1 MKLRSQLA
9 LLVGGIVVV
18 PFLVALSVLVV
29 QYLNA
34 RASAR
39 DPERILPGTWIS
51 RGTTRSQR
59 IGELRGIAGQRPPGM
74 EVVVLGAD
82 GTVEFSTIPGFVAGG
97 SIDSDAVLEYLRMND
112 QAMLYRPRERPD
124 GDPDAAEGGAAPGL
138 AVAGGGDP
146 LFLVQ
151 LPPPREEPVTFVRI
165 VRSRV
170 LESLVYPAL
179 GLLLFASGTSFWIV
193 RRFNRSVRSL
203 EAATRR
209 VADGELDFSLPV
221 RGNDEVASL
230 TRSFDRMRASLKEE
244 FARRARFIMGV
255 SHDLR
260 TPLALIQGYVEAVAD
275 GKAAD
280 AETGRKYLAI
290 VQDKTRALDGMVTD
304 LIEFVRMDTGE
315 WKLTHRPVALAPFL
329 RPIVQRYAED
339 AAILRREFTHAIEI
353 PDAVEV
359 SMDEALLGRALE
371 NLIGN
376 AIRYTGEGGS
386 IALRAALESGA
397 PVLTIADTGIGIPT
411 EDLPRIFDV
420 FHRGTNA
427 RREQGFGLGLATV
440 KSIVEGHGW
449 TITVSSAVGKGS
461 TFRIVMG
468 KPPG

>member
-1 MKLRSQLA
+1 MKLRAQLA

-18 PFLVALSVLVV
+18 PFLVALSVLML

-34 RASAR
+34 RANAR
-39 DPERILPGTWIS
+39 DPERMLPGTWI
-51 RGTTRSQR
+51 RAGTTRSQR
-59 IGELRGIAGQRPPGM
+59 VVELRGIEDQRPPGM

-82 GTVEFSTIPGFVAGG
+82 GTVEFSTIPGFVAGA
-97 SIDSDAVLEYLRMND
+97 SIDSNAVLEYLREND
-112 QAMLYRPRERPD
+112 QATLYRPREPQ
-124 GDPDAAEGGAAPGL
+124 AGAAVSGV
-138 AVAGGGDP
+138 AVGAAAGAAGAAADP
-146 LFLVQ
+146 LFLVR
-151 LPPPREEPVTFVRI
+151 LPPPREEPVNFVRI

-230 TRSFDRMRASLKEE
+230 TRSFDRMRSSLKEE

-280 AETGRKYLAI
+280 PETHRKYLSI

-329 RPIVQRYAED
+329 RPIAQRYAED
-339 AAILRREFTHAIEI
+339 AAILSRSFTHAI
-353 PDAVEV
+353 DLADDVEV
-359 SMDEALLGRALE
+359 SMDEPLLGRALE

-376 AIRYTGEGGS
+376 AIRYTEEGGS
-386 IALRAALESGA
+386 IELRAFLENGA
-397 PVLTIADTGIGIPT
+397 PVLTITDTGIGIPA
-411 EDLPRIFDV
+411 EDLPRIFDP
-420 FHRGTNA
+420 FYRGTNA
-427 RREQGFGLGLATV
+427 RREQGIGLGLATV

-449 TITVSSAVGKGS
+449 TIAVSSDIGKGS
-461 TFRIVMG
+461 TFRITMG
-468 KPPG
+468 RPAA

>member
-1 MKLRSQLA
+1 MKLRAQLA

-18 PFLVALSVLVV
+18 PFLVAASVLML
-29 QYLNA
+29 QFLNA

-39 DPERILPGTWIS
+39 DPERMLPGVWIRS
-51 RGTTRSQR
+51 GTTRTVR
-59 IGELRGIAGQRPPGM
+59 IGELHDLAGNRPPGM

-82 GTVEFSTIPGFVAGG
+82 NTIEFSTIPGFVAGG
-97 SIDSDAVLEYLRMND
+97 SVDAAAVLAYLREND
-112 QAMLYRPRERPD
+112 QATLYRPREPQV
-124 GDPDAAEGGAAPGL
+124 GAA
-138 AVAGGGDP
+138 AGIAADP
-146 LFLVQ
+146 LFLVR
-151 LPPPREEPVTFVRI
+151 LPPPREEPVSFVRI

-221 RGNDEVASL
+221 HGNDEVASL
-230 TRSFDRMRASLKEE
+230 TRSFDRMRGSLKEE

-280 AETGRKYLAI
+280 PDTRRKYLSI
-290 VQDKTRALDGMVTD
+290 VQDKTRALDAMVTD

-329 RPIVQRYAED
+329 RPIAQRYAED
-339 AAILRREFTHAIEI
+339 AAILRRSFTHAI
-353 PDAVEV
+353 DLADDVEV

-376 AIRYTGEGGS
+376 AIRYTAESGS
-386 IALRAALESGA
+386 IELRAFLEKGV
-397 PVLTIADTGIGIPT
+397 PVLTITDSGIGIPA
-411 EDLPRIFDV
+411 EDLPLIFDP
-420 FHRGTNA
+420 FYRGTNA
-427 RREQGFGLGLATV
+427 RREQGIGLGLATV

-449 TITVSSAVGKGS
+449 TIAVASDVGKGS
-461 TFRIVMG
+461 TFRITMG
-468 KPPG
+468 KPAA

>member
-1 MKLRSQLA
+1 MKLRAQLA

-18 PFLVALSVLVV
+18 PFLVAASVLML

-39 DPERILPGTWIS
+39 DPERFLPGTWI
-51 RGTTRSQR
+51 RAGTTRTQR
-59 IGELRGIAGQRPPGM
+59 IIELGALEDQRPPGM
-74 EVVVLGAD
+74 EVVVLGGD
-82 GTVEFSTIPGFVAGG
+82 GTVEFSTIPGFVAGAR
-97 SIDSDAVLEYLRMND
+97 IDSDAVLEYLREND
-112 QAMLYRPRERPD
+112 QATLYRPREPQA
-124 GDPDAAEGGAAPGL
+124 GAAVAVVAAGGAP
-138 AVAGGGDP
+138 AGSAGDP
-146 LFLVQ
+146 LFLVR
-151 LPPPREEPVTFVRI
+151 LPPPRDDPASFVRI
-165 VRSRV
+165 MRSRV

-230 TRSFDRMRASLKEE
+230 TRSFDRMRSSLKEE

-280 AETGRKYLAI
+280 PETHRKYLSI

-329 RPIVQRYAED
+329 RPIAQRYAED
-339 AAILRREFTHAIEI
+339 AAILRRCFTHAI
-353 PDAVEV
+353 DLADDVEV

-376 AIRYTGEGGS
+376 AIRYTQEGGS
-386 IALRAALESGA
+386 IALRAFLENGV
-397 PVLTIADTGIGIPT
+397 PVLTIADTGIGIPA
-411 EDLPRIFDV
+411 EDLPRIFDP
-420 FHRGTNA
+420 FYRGTNA
-427 RREQGFGLGLATV
+427 RREQGSGLGLATV

-449 TITVSSAVGKGS
+449 TIEVASDVDKGS
-461 TFRIVMG
+461 TFRITMG
-468 KPPG
+468 RSAA

>member
-1 MKLRSQLA
+1 MKLRAQLA

-18 PFLVALSVLVV
+18 PFLVAASVLML

-34 RASAR
+34 RANAR
-39 DPERILPGTWIS
+39 DPERFLPGTWI
-51 RGTTRSQR
+51 RAGTTRSQR
-59 IGELRGIAGQRPPGM
+59 IIELGALEDQRPPGM

-82 GTVEFSTIPGFVAGG
+82 GNVEFSTIPGFVAGA
-97 SIDSDAVLEYLRMND
+97 SIDSSAVLEYLREND
-112 QAMLYRPRERPD
+112 QATLFRPR
-124 GDPDAAEGGAAPGL
+124 DPQGSAVVSGAGVAAAGGIAAE
-138 AVAGGGDP
+138 P
-146 LFLVQ
+146 LFLVR
-151 LPPPREEPVTFVRI
+151 LPPPRDEPVTFVRI
-165 VRSRV
+165 VRSRI

-203 EAATRR
+203 EAATSR

-230 TRSFDRMRASLKEE
+230 TRSFDRMRSALKEE

-280 AETGRKYLAI
+280 PETHRKYLSI
-290 VQDKTRALDGMVTD
+290 VQDKTRALDGMVSD

-315 WKLTHRPVALAPFL
+315 WKLTHRPVPLAPFL
-329 RPIVQRYAED
+329 RPIALRYAED
-339 AAILRREFTHAIEI
+339 AAILRRSFTHAIELS
-353 PDAVEV
+353 DDVEV

-376 AIRYTGEGGS
+376 AIRYTREGGT
-386 IALRAALESGA
+386 IALRAGIESGV
-397 PVLTIADTGIGIPT
+397 PVLTIADTGVGIPA
-411 EDLPRIFDV
+411 EDLPRIFDP
-420 FHRGTNA
+420 FYRGTNA

-449 TITVSSAVGKGS
+449 TIAVASDVGRGS
-461 TFRIVMG
+461 TFRITMST
-468 KPPG
+468 PAA

>member
-1 MKLRSQLA
+1 VKLRAQLA

-18 PFLVALSVLVV
+18 PFLVAASVLML

-34 RASAR
+34 RTNAR
-39 DPERILPGTWIS
+39 DPERMLPGAWI
-51 RGTTRSQR
+51 RAGTTRTDR
-59 IGELRGIAGQRPPGM
+59 IMELRGIEDQRPPGM

-82 GTVEFSTIPGFVAGG
+82 DTVEFSTIPGFVAGA
-97 SIDSDAVLEYLRMND
+97 SIDSDAVLSYLREND
-112 QAMLYRPRERPD
+112 QATLYRPREPQA
-124 GDPDAAEGGAAPGL
+124 GTAMVAGGAA
-138 AVAGGGDP
+138 GDP
-146 LFLVQ
+146 LFLVR
-151 LPPPREEPVTFVRI
+151 LPPPHDEPVSFARI

-221 RGNDEVASL
+221 HGNDEVASL
-230 TRSFDRMRASLKEE
+230 TRSFDRMRGSLKEE

-280 AETGRKYLAI
+280 PETRRKYLAI

-315 WKLTHRPVALAPFL
+315 WKLTHRPMALAPFL

-339 AAILRREFTHAIEI
+339 AAILRRSFTHTIDLA
-353 PDAVEV
+353 DDVEV

-376 AIRYTGEGGS
+376 AIRYTEEGGS
-386 IALRAALESGA
+386 IELRAFPENGV
-397 PVLTIADTGIGIPT
+397 PVLTITDTGIGIPA
-411 EDLPRIFDV
+411 EDLPRIFDP
-420 FHRGTNA
+420 FYRGTNA
-427 RREQGFGLGLATV
+427 RREQGIGLGLATV

-449 TITVSSAVGKGS
+449 TIVVVSDVGKGS
-461 TFRIVMG
+461 TFRITMG
-468 KPPG
+468 RPAA

>member
-1 MKLRSQLA
+1 VKLRSQLA

-18 PFLVALSVLVV
+18 PFLVAASVLML

-34 RASAR
+34 RTSAR
-39 DPERILPGTWIS
+39 DPERILPGDWIRS
-51 RGTTRSQR
+51 GTTRSER
-59 IGELRGIAGQRPPGM
+59 IVELRDLAGRRPPGM
-74 EVVVLGAD
+74 EVVVLGTD
-82 GTVEFSTIPGFVAGG
+82 GTVEFSTIPGFVAGTG
-97 SIDSDAVLEYLRMND
+97 VEPAAVLKYLREND
-112 QAMLYRPRERPD
+112 QTTLIRPRESKH
-124 GDPDAAEGGAAPGL
+124 DAAS
-138 AVAGGGDP
+138 AGGSTSEP
-146 LFLVQ
+146 LFLVR
-151 LPPPREEPVTFVRI
+151 LPPPPTEQHALLRVI
-165 VRSRV
+165 RSRV
-170 LESLVYPAL
+170 IETMIYPAL

-209 VADGELDFSLPV
+209 VADGDFDFSVPV
-221 RGNDEVASL
+221 HGDDEVSSL
-230 TRSFDRMRASLKEE
+230 TRSFDRMRTALREE

-260 TPLALIQGYVEAVAD
+260 TPLTLIQGYVEAVAD
-275 GKAAD
+275 GLAD
-280 AETGRKYLAI
+280 DPDTRRKYLSI

-315 WKLTHRPVALAPFL
+315 WKTTYRPVRLAPFL

-339 AAILRREFTHAIEI
+339 AAILRRSFEHAIEL
-353 PDAVEV
+353 PEDLEV
-359 SMDEALLGRALE
+359 SMDEALMGRALE

-386 IALRAALESGA
+386 IDLRASLEDGVPILS
-397 PVLTIADTGIGIPT
+397 IRDTGIGIPA
-411 EDLPRIFDV
+411 EDLPRIFDP
-420 FHRGTNA
+420 FYRGTNS

-449 TITVSSAVGKGS
+449 TIDVSSELGKGT

-468 KPPG
+468 KDSTTV

>member
-1 MKLRSQLA
+1 MKLRAQLA

-18 PFLVALSVLVV
+18 PFLVAASVLML

-34 RASAR
+34 RANAR
-39 DPERILPGTWIS
+39 DPERMLPGTWI
-51 RGTTRSQR
+51 RAGTTRTQR
-59 IGELRGIAGQRPPGM
+59 IIELRGLENQRPPGM
-74 EVVVLGAD
+74 EVVVLGGD
-82 GTVEFSTIPGFVAGG
+82 GTVEFSTIPGFVAGT
-97 SIDSDAVLEYLRMND
+97 SIDSNAVLEYLREND
-112 QAMLYRPRERPD
+112 QATLYRPR
-124 GDPDAAEGGAAPGL
+124 DPQGSVAVSGV
-138 AVAGGGDP
+138 AVAGEP
-146 LFLVQ
+146 LFLVR
-151 LPPPREEPVTFVRI
+151 LPPPRDDPASFVRI
-165 VRSRV
+165 IRSRV
-170 LESLVYPAL
+170 LEGLVYPAL
-179 GLLLFASGTSFWIV
+179 GLLLFASGTSFWII

-230 TRSFDRMRASLKEE
+230 TRSFDRMRSSLKEE

-280 AETGRKYLAI
+280 PETHRKYLSI

-329 RPIVQRYAED
+329 RLIAQRYAED
-339 AAILRREFTHAIEI
+339 AAILHRSFTHAIDI
-353 PDAVEV
+353 ADDVMV

-376 AIRYTGEGGS
+376 AIRYTVESGS
-386 IALRAALESGA
+386 IALRAFLEDGV
-397 PVLTIADTGIGIPT
+397 PVLTITDTGVGIPA
-411 EDLPRIFDV
+411 EDLPRIFDP
-420 FHRGTNA
+420 FYRGTNA

-449 TITVSSAVGKGS
+449 TIGVTSDVGRGSA
-461 TFRIVMG
+461 FRIVMG
-468 KPPG
+468 RPVV

>member
-1 MKLRSQLA
+1 MKLRTQLA

-18 PFLVALSVLVV
+18 PFLVALSVLML

-34 RASAR
+34 RTNAR
-39 DPERILPGTWIS
+39 DPERMLPGTWI
-51 RGTTRSQR
+51 RAGTTRTQR
-59 IGELRGIAGQRPPGM
+59 IVELRDLEDQRPPGM

-82 GTVEFSTIPGFVAGG
+82 GTVEFSTIPGFIAGG
-97 SIDSDAVLEYLRMND
+97 SIDSDAVLEYLREND
-112 QAMLYRPRERPD
+112 QATLYRPREPQA
-124 GDPDAAEGGAAPGL
+124 GVAVGMAA
-138 AVAGGGDP
+138 DP
-146 LFLVQ
+146 LFLVR
-151 LPPPREEPVTFVRI
+151 LPPPREEPVNFVRI

-275 GKAAD
+275 GKAVD
-280 AETGRKYLAI
+280 PETHRKYLSI
-290 VQDKTRALDGMVTD
+290 VQDKTRALDGMVSD

-315 WKLTHRPVALAPFL
+315 WKLTHRPVALVRFL
-329 RPIVQRYAED
+329 QPIAQRYAED
-339 AAILRREFTHAIEI
+339 AAILHRRFTYAIDI
-353 PDAVEV
+353 GDGVEV

-376 AIRYTGEGGS
+376 AIRYTAEGGS
-386 IALRAALESGA
+386 IGLRAALENGV
-397 PVLTIADTGIGIPT
+397 PVLTITDTGIGIPP
-411 EDLPRIFDV
+411 EDLPRIFDP
-420 FHRGTNA
+420 FYRGTNS

-449 TITVSSAVGKGS
+449 TIAVTSEIGMGS
-461 TFRIVMG
+461 TFRITMG
-468 KPPG
+468 KPAA